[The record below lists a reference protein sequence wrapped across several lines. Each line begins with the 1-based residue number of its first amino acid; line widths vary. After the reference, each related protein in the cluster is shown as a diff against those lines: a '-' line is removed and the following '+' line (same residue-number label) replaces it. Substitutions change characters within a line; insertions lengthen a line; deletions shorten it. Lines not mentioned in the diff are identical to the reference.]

1 MTQQAIPVTHLGP
14 SNALRTLMAKVAEP
28 IGTMIARRQE
38 KRMQRAVVA
47 ELHRFPDYLLS
58 DMGVLRGELPVQ
70 APRLL
75 DFHPALIASRAVRG
89 SSILPQDM
97 SSR

>member
-1 MTQQAIPVTHLGP
+1 MTQQAIPVAHLVP
-14 SNALRTLMAKVAEP
+14 RSTLRTLIAKVAEP
-28 IGTMIARRQE
+28 IATIIARRQE
-38 KRMQRAVVA
+38 ERTQRAVVA

-58 DMGVLRGELPVQ
+58 DMGVVRGELPVR

-75 DFHPALIASRAVRG
+75 DFHPHLIASRVVRG
-89 SSILPQDM
+89 SSILPPDM

>member
-1 MTQQAIPVTHLGP
+1 MTQQAIPVVHRVRW
-14 SNALRTLMAKVAEP
+14 SALRMLLTKAAER
-28 IGTMIARRQE
+28 IGTTIERRRDE
-38 KRMQRAVVA
+38 RTQRAVVA
-47 ELHRFPDYLLS
+47 ELHRYPDYLLS
-58 DMGVLRGELPVQ
+58 DMGVVRGDLPVQ

-75 DFHPALIASRAVRG
+75 DHHPHLIASRVARA